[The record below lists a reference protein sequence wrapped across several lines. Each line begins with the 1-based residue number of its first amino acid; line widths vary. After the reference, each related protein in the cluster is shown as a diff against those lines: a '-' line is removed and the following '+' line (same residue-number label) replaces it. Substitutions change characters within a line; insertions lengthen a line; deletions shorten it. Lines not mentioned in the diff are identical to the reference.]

1 MQCLFISKRLV
12 WWSLISFINALWT
25 LSSSFSLCN
34 SREMCST
41 ETLQSKYVKFII
53 KCFYY
58 TLDSLCKAMSI
69 IIIVFIVLYRQFVNH
84 SRASLVF
91 GHFLLLLP

>member
-12 WWSLISFINALWT
+12 WWSLISFVNALWT

-41 ETLQSKYVKFII
+41 EKLQSKYVKFII

-69 IIIVFIVLYRQFVNH
+69 IIIFFIMLC
-84 SRASLVF
+84 
-91 GHFLLLLP
+91 PET